1 MSTDGAV
8 DAVEVGYASGV
19 FDMFHIGHLNL
30 LRRSRE
36 HCQTLVVGVAS
47 DEYVMALKGR
57 APVVPLP
64 ERLEIV
70 SSLRFVDEVIVD
82 RSEDKRVAWGERN
95 FDAIFKGDDWRGS
108 PKGARLEDA
117 MADVGARVVYFP
129 YTLHTSSTR
138 LRTFIERAETD
149 FYASR

>member
-1 MSTDGAV
+1 MTTV
-8 DAVEVGYASGV
+8 DAVDTGYASGV

-30 LRRSRE
+30 LRRARE

-47 DEYVMALKGR
+47 DEYVLALKGR
-57 APVVPLP
+57 EPVVPLA

-70 SSLRFVDEVIVD
+70 SSLRFVDEVIID
-82 RSEDKRVAWGERN
+82 RSEDKRVAWRDRR

-108 PKGARLEDA
+108 AKGERLEQA
-117 MADVGARVVYFP
+117 MAEVGAGVVYFP

-138 LRTFIERAETD
+138 LRGYIERAEAE
-149 FYASR
+149 FYR

>member
-1 MSTDGAV
+1 MTTV
-8 DAVEVGYASGV
+8 DAVDTGYASGV

-30 LRRSRE
+30 LRRARE
-36 HCQTLVVGVAS
+36 YCQTLVVGVAS
-47 DEYVMALKGR
+47 DEYVLALKGR
-57 APVVPLP
+57 EPVVPLA

-82 RSEDKRVAWGERN
+82 RSEDKRVAWRDRR

-108 PKGARLEDA
+108 PKGVRLELA
-117 MADVGARVVYFP
+117 MAEVGAGVVYFP

-138 LRTFIERAETD
+138 LRGYIERAEAE
-149 FYASR
+149 FYR